1 MAQYYFSR
9 DVKVYAH
16 VPLATAGTLN
26 MFYELPVLDGF
37 SFSQATNASEITLN
51 QAQDVDGNSI
61 RGRQMFNDSYAPAEF
76 SFSTYMAPY
85 THNEAGSSDTIGT
98 TGSAC
103 STDNAHCEVSEA
115 LWAMFFSQTVDG
127 GRTAATGNTGL
138 TIDMNESNKVTIGV
152 FDLYFVFGGAKVAA
166 TSTSDTT
173 PGANYAVGDQMIYRI
188 KNCSMNEASIDFDL
202 DGLAT
207 VAWSGMGKIITEES
221 GLNFFSGTQALT
233 DGTTLTTASQTAL
246 ITEGVGNTTGFIRN
260 RLSDLTINP
269 TDTSL
274 KGDGN
279 DYIATLTG
287 GNITFSNNLTYLTP
301 ETLGVVNQPLGHVTG
316 TRTIGGNFTC
326 YLDNDTAGSAELF
339 EDLIESTT
347 DIQNS
352 VSLSF
357 DIGAGGAVA
366 TGAPSCL
373 ITMATCHLEV
383 PTHSI
388 DDVISLETN
397 FHALPSTVSGTDEVS
412 TFEFYGKDVNA

>member
-1 MAQYYFSR
+1 MATQYYFSR

-16 VPLATAGTLN
+16 VPLATAGTLD

-51 QAQDVDGNSI
+51 QAQDVSGNSI

-76 SFSTYMAPY
+76 SFSTYISPF
-85 THNEAGSSDTIGT
+85 TSAGTTIGT
-98 TGSAC
+98 GGIAGDS
-103 STDNAHCEVSEA
+103 DGDHQEVSEA

-138 TIDMNESNKVTIGV
+138 TIDTNESNKATIGV

-166 TSTSDTT
+166 TSTSDST

-188 KNCSMNEASIDFDL
+188 KNCSVNEASIDFDL

-207 VAWSGMGKIITEES
+207 VNWSGMGKIITEEA
-221 GLNFFSGTQALT
+221 GLNFFSGTQTLT
-233 DGTTLTTASQTAL
+233 DGTTLTTASQTTL

-274 KGDGN
+274 KGDGD

-352 VSLSF
+352 FSLSF

-366 TGAPSCL
+366 SGAPSCL

-397 FHALPSTVSGTDEVS
+397 FHALPSTISGTDEVS